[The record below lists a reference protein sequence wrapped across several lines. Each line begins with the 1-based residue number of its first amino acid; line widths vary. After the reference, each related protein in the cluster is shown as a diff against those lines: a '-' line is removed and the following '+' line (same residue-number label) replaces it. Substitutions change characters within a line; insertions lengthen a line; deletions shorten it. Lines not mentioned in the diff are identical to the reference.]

1 MCPNSLKHL
10 KWLHYLMGSASFCTE
25 RHGCLKANAL
35 PTHPG
40 MVRPLIPLCFWAFGL
55 DYKVQVKVKGERGTS
70 ILILFSQKNRWIK
83 IQKKAKVFMSLS
95 VFLGQNRDNSLCVD
109 LRPQDVLFIGSVKD
123 MSLKTK
129 IVSCGEGQHLLV
141 KILMPLFFIWP
152 DHTDIALNSIII
164 YYSIFYVSIGLC
176 LDSLCFWVNT
186 IET

>member
-1 MCPNSLKHL
+1 
-10 KWLHYLMGSASFCTE
+10 
-25 RHGCLKANAL
+25 
-35 PTHPG
+35 
-40 MVRPLIPLCFWAFGL
+40 
-55 DYKVQVKVKGERGTS
+55 
-70 ILILFSQKNRWIK
+70 
-83 IQKKAKVFMSLS
+83 MSLS

-176 LDSLCFWVNT
+176 LDSLCF
-186 IET
+186 